1 MTTWRAVAAAA
12 ASFGAL
18 VVTTS
23 VDAAEVSL
31 LSSTAMREALEDLIP
46 AFERASGH
54 KVTITFKSG
63 VDVSAALRAGDHAD
77 LAVSTDA
84 ALDELA
90 KEGRIVAGSRVD
102 FTRARV
108 GVAVRTGAPKPDISS
123 PDAFKNALLSAKA
136 IGYSK
141 GPSGIHLE
149 GVMKRLG
156 IFDQVKPKLIQP
168 ALGVRVGAMV
178 ARGEA
183 DIGVQQINELLPI
196 PGIDFVGPLPD
207 TLQAVLVY
215 SLGVPATAKERAAA
229 AALVKYLTSESALPV
244 LKKLGM
250 EPG

>member
-1 MTTWRAVAAAA
+1 MTAWRTIAAAVGCI
-12 ASFGAL
+12 GAL
-18 VVTTS
+18 MSVTPTS
-23 VDAAEVSL
+23 AAEISL
-31 LSSTAMREALEDLIP
+31 LSSTAMREPLEDLVP

-63 VDVSAALRAGDHAD
+63 VDVSVALRAGDQAD
-77 LAVSTDA
+77 LAVSTGE

-90 KEGRIVAGSRVD
+90 KEGRIVAGTRVD
-102 FTRARV
+102 FARPRV
-108 GVAVRTGAPKPDISS
+108 GVAVRSGAPKPDISTS
-123 PDAFKNALLSAKA
+123 DGFRRALLAAKA

-168 ALGVRVGAMV
+168 ALGVRVGSMV

-207 TLQAVLVY
+207 ELQTVLVY
-215 SLGVPATAKERAAA
+215 SLGMPATAKQRDAAV
-229 AALVKYLTSESALPV
+229 ALMKYLTSEAVLPV
-244 LKKLGM
+244 FKKLGM
-250 EPG
+250 GPG